1 MEIRFQP
8 RPQTWPMD
16 HHQAARE
23 RPVLP
28 MLHQH
33 DQYQTYYQQPLLD
46 RSRSSHSDYSD
57 HYKPFDRKTASSSPV
72 PRSFASKK
80 RIRALP
86 NASRSITLPLLR
98 PHFEKPLAKVAAM
111 FGICMTLMKKICR
124 KNGVARWPHR
134 QLRGLRKSIW
144 SIEKALH
151 SCESEA
157 QRQSYVKHL
166 VKQKTKLAAILKGP
180 DADNRAAFDKLLRDP
195 CSPMA
200 AVHTPTKGQEE
211 EEEATSE
218 EDQSSHETPR
228 AVSDLRPQQIAS
240 SASFDR
246 EILNSSPVRPSV
258 FTHPVS
264 SSYPRSWQSYSHS
277 HSHSPEP
284 QRCGPLP
291 SLARLPSMASMLTK
305 ASHDRCY
312 GGAPIYY

>member
-8 RPQTWPMD
+8 RPQTSHLWPID
-16 HHQAARE
+16 HHRSARE

-28 MLHQH
+28 MPHQH
-33 DQYQTYYQQPLLD
+33 DPHQTYYQQPHLG
-46 RSRSSHSDYSD
+46 RSYSD
-57 HYKPFDRKTASSSPV
+57 QSDFSNRYEPLGREKVSSPA
-72 PRSFASKK
+72 PRTYASKK

-86 NASRSITLPLLR
+86 NASRSITLSLLR
-98 PHFEKPLAKVAAM
+98 PHFEKPLAEVAAM

-157 QRQSYVKHL
+157 QRQSYVAHL
-166 VKQKTKLAAILKGP
+166 VKQKSKLAAILKGP
-180 DADNRAAFDKLLRDP
+180 DASNRAAFDKLLRDP

-200 AVHTPTKGQEE
+200 VHSPTKDQHE

-228 AVSDLRPQQIAS
+228 AVSDLRPQLIAPS
-240 SASFDR
+240 TSHD
-246 EILNSSPVRPSV
+246 ILNPVRPSV
-258 FTHPVS
+258 FTPPIS
-264 SSYPRSWQSYSHS
+264 PNYPRSWQSYSRS
-277 HSHSPEP
+277 CSPEP

-291 SLARLPSMASMLTK
+291 SLTRLPSMASMLTK

-312 GGAPIYY
+312 GSAQIYH

>member
-1 MEIRFQP
+1 MFPSASVYPMEIRYLP

-16 HHQAARE
+16 H

-28 MLHQH
+28 TLPQH
-33 DQYQTYYQQPLLD
+33 DPYQTYYQQPHLD
-46 RSRSSHSDYSD
+46 RSLSDYSD
-57 HYKPFDRKTASSSPV
+57 HYEPFGRKTASSPV
-72 PRSFASKK
+72 PRSYASKK

-98 PHFEKPLAKVAAM
+98 PHFEKPLAEVAAM

-151 SCESEA
+151 NCESEA
-157 QRQSYVKHL
+157 QRQSYAEHL

-180 DADNRAAFDKLLRDP
+180 DAGNRAAFDKLLRDP

-200 AVHTPTKGQEE
+200 VHTPTKDQDE

-240 SASFDR
+240 FDR
-246 EILNSSPVRPSV
+246 EILNASPVRPSV
-258 FTHPVS
+258 FTHRVS
-264 SSYPRSWQSYSHS
+264 SSYPRSWQSYGHS
-277 HSHSPEP
+277 ANPEP

-291 SLARLPSMASMLTK
+291 SLTRLPSMASMLTK

-312 GGAPIYY
+312 GAAQIYH